1 MKNYRYLLWILVIA
15 LYAISCS
22 DSTSTSPPL
31 PDPPDPPDP
40 VEQTIPAIDNEIND
54 FMTRFDVP
62 GLSLAVT
69 KNGRL
74 VYARGYGFADEE
86 RAVKVDTSSLF
97 RIASLSKYITSVG
110 IMTLLEEGALSM
122 DDKVFGQGAILGTDF
137 GTQPYPEY
145 IEDIT
150 IQDLLHH
157 EAGGWGNSSNDPTF
171 AQPELT
177 VNELISWAVDNRPL
191 TNPPGTAFDYSNL
204 GFQILGRV
212 IEKLSGQHYNEF
224 IQDNVFTPAGVTNMQ
239 IAGGTLEER
248 VPNEVK
254 YYGKSGYAS
263 PYGYADVFSRL
274 NSAGGWIASAIDL
287 MRIMVRTDGFS
298 TVPDML
304 NASTIQVMTTPSDL
318 SVYACGLRVNNS
330 DNWWH
335 GGGIAGT
342 RTWMVRT
349 YHGYNWAILMNTR
362 SYDSD
367 FTKAIDRLIWP
378 AVNNPGTDWPDVDLF

>member
-1 MKNYRYLLWILVIA
+1 MKNYRHLFWVLIIV

-22 DSTSTSPPL
+22 DSTSSGPPL

-40 VEQTIPAIDNEIND
+40 VEQTIPAIDDEIND
-54 FMTRFDVP
+54 FMARFDVP
-62 GLSLAVT
+62 GLSLAIT

-74 VYARGYGFADEE
+74 VYTKGYGFADEE
-86 RAVKVDTSSLF
+86 MAAKVDTSSLF

-110 IMTLLEEGALSM
+110 IMTLIEEGALSM
-122 DDKVFGQGAILGTDF
+122 NDKVFGQGAILGTDF

-157 EAGGWGNSSNDPTF
+157 EAGGWGNSSSDPTF

-212 IEKLSGQHYNEF
+212 IEKLSGQSYTEF
-224 IQDNVFTPAGVTNMQ
+224 IQDNVLSPAGVTNMQ

-248 VPNEVK
+248 APNEVK
-254 YYGKSGYAS
+254 YYGQGNHDPYRYA
-263 PYGYADVFSRL
+263 PGVISRL
-274 NSAGGWIASAIDL
+274 SSAGGWIASPIDL
-287 MRIMVRTDGFS
+287 MRIMVRTDAFS

-304 NASTIQVMTTPSDL
+304 SPSIIQVMTTPSDL
-318 SVYACGLRVNNS
+318 SVYACGLRVNSS

-335 GGGIAGT
+335 GGGLTGT

-349 YHGYNWAILMNTR
+349 YHGYNWAIMMNTR

-367 FTKAIDRLIWP
+367 FTSAIDGLIWP
-378 AVNNPGTDWPDVDLF
+378 AVNNSGTDWPDVDLF